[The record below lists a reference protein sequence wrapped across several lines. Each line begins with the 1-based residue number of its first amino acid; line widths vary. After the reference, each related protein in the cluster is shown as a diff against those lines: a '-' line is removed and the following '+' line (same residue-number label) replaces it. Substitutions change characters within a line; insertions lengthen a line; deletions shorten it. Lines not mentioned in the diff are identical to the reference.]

1 MDAWTPF
8 PWTVTPRFD
17 NDNLQQHWSRLHT
30 GDAEPLPDRA
40 DVLAAWV
47 LFHNGEFQRAALSGL
62 ALGDAGMNVANKATC
77 IYANYLEPSEQT
89 RQLLLLEAAARAEA
103 LQKRQPDNA
112 GAWYW
117 QAYAL
122 ARYSQCI
129 SVAKA
134 LSQGLG
140 GKIRLAL
147 ETTIQLQPRHADAHL
162 ALAGYHAEVIDKVGA
177 LVGGM
182 THGASKEAG
191 LALYRTALALH
202 PDSAITLS
210 EYANGLLML
219 DGQGQ
224 LDEIRHLQDRAAA
237 MHALDAMERL
247 YVASL
252 RLVLES

>member
-1 MDAWTPF
+1 MDTWTSF

-17 NDNLQQHWSRLHT
+17 SNQLQHQWDRLHL
-30 GDAEPLPDRA
+30 GDAEPWPEQA
-40 DVLAAWV
+40 GVLEAWAQ
-47 LFHNGEFQRAALSGL
+47 FHNGEFQRAALSGL

-77 IYANYLEPSEQT
+77 IYANYLEPREHARQ
-89 RQLLLLEAAARAEA
+89 QLLMDTAARAEA
-103 LQKRQPDNA
+103 LQKREPDNA

-134 LSQGLG
+134 LTQGLG
-140 GKIRLAL
+140 VKIRRAL
-147 ETTIQLQPRHADAHL
+147 ETTIALAPRHADAHL

-177 LVGGM
+177 VVGGI
-182 THGASKEAG
+182 THGASKDAG
-191 LALYRTALALH
+191 LALYQKALALN

-219 DGQGQ
+219 DGHKRI
-224 LDEIRHLQDRAAA
+224 EEARHLQDRAAA
-237 MHALDAMERL
+237 VQALDAMERL
-247 YVASL
+247 YVASV
-252 RLVLES
+252 RLTLEG

>member
-8 PWTVTPRFD
+8 PWAVTPRFD
-17 NDNLQQHWSRLHT
+17 SNQLQRQWSRLHM
-30 GDAEPLPDRA
+30 GDAEPWPERE

-47 LFHNGEFQRAALSGL
+47 LFHNGEFQRAAVEGL
-62 ALGDAGMNVANKATC
+62 ALGDAGMHVANKATC
-77 IYANYLEPSEQT
+77 IYANYLEPREHARQ
-89 RQLLLLEAAARAEA
+89 QLLLQAATRAEA
-103 LQKRQPDNA
+103 LQKREPDNA

-147 ETTIQLQPRHADAHL
+147 ETTIALAPRHADAHL

-182 THGASKEAG
+182 THGASKDAG
-191 LALYRTALALH
+191 LALYQKALALN

-210 EYANGLLML
+210 EYANGLIML
-219 DGQGQ
+219 DGHKRM
-224 LDEIRHLQDRAAA
+224 DEARHLQDRAAA
-237 MHALDAMERL
+237 VQSLDAMEQL
-247 YVASL
+247 YGASA
-252 RLVLES
+252 RMALEG

>member
-1 MDAWTPF
+1 MDTWTSF
-8 PWTVTPRFD
+8 PSTVNPRYD
-17 NDNLQQHWSRLHT
+17 SGMLQRQWSRLHM
-30 GDAEPLPDRA
+30 GDAEPWPERA

-47 LFHNGEFQRAALSGL
+47 LFHNGEFQRAAIEGL

-77 IYANYLEPSEQT
+77 IYANYLEPREHA
-89 RQLLLLEAAARAEA
+89 RQQLLLEAATRAEA
-103 LQKRQPDNA
+103 LQKRESGNA

-134 LSQGLG
+134 LTQGLG
-140 GKIRLAL
+140 AKVRQAL
-147 ETTIQLQPRHADAHL
+147 ETTIALAPRHADAHL

-182 THGASKEAG
+182 THGASKDAG
-191 LALYRTALALH
+191 LALYQKALALN

-210 EYANGLLML
+210 EYANGLIML
-219 DGQGQ
+219 EGQKHM
-224 LDEIRHLQDRAAA
+224 DEARHLQDRAAA
-237 MHALDAMERL
+237 MQPLDAMEQL
-247 YVASL
+247 YVASV
-252 RLVLES
+252 RLVLEG

>member
-1 MDAWTPF
+1 MDTWTPF

-17 NDNLQQHWSRLHT
+17 NENLQLHWSRLHT

-47 LFHNGEFQRAALSGL
+47 LFHNGEFQRATLSGL
-62 ALGDAGMNVANKATC
+62 ALGDVGMNVANKATC
-77 IYANYLEPSEQT
+77 IYANYLEPSET
-89 RQLLLLEAAARAEA
+89 ARQHLLLEAAARAEA
-103 LQKRQPDNA
+103 LQRRQPDNT

-134 LSQGLG
+134 LTLGLG
-140 GKIRLAL
+140 GKIRQAL
-147 ETTIQLQPRHADAHL
+147 ETAIALQPRHADAHL

-177 LVGGM
+177 MVGGM
-182 THGASKEAG
+182 THGASKDAG
-191 LALYRTALALH
+191 LTLYQKALVLN
-202 PDSAITLS
+202 PDSAITFS

-219 DGQGQ
+219 EGHKRLEDA
-224 LDEIRHLQDRAAA
+224 RHLQDRASAVQP
-237 MHALDAMERL
+237 LDAMEQL
-247 YVASL
+247 YVASI